1 MTNRDEG
8 PPDEAVPAREAAE
21 PTAGEEQAA
30 QDPREREPEMIAY
43 REAQERRAG
52 RSG

>member
-1 MTNRDEG
+1 MHRYRATLTSRG
-8 PPDEAVPAREAAE
+8 RVR
-21 PTAGEEQAA
+21 EEQAA